1 MRYQPHF
8 LELLIN
14 QCNYTDHRQ
23 GTFMHVNIRATKID
37 TEMQKTRLKIQQSIQ
52 AVDDLNLEYL
62 HVASNMYLVR
72 I

>member
-1 MRYQPHF
+1 
-8 LELLIN
+8 
-14 QCNYTDHRQ
+14 
-23 GTFMHVNIRATKID
+23 MHVNIRATKID

-52 AVDDLNLEYL
+52 AADDLNLEYL